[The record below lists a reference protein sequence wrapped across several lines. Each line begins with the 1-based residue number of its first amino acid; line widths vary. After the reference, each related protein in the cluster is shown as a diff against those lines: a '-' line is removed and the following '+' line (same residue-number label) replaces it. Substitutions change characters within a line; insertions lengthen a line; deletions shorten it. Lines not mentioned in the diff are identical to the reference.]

1 MNKKNNKLEVKRHSF
16 AHVLMHALENLYG
29 AIPGVGPVIE
39 NGFYHD
45 FDIIKADSKLQI
57 REENIKKIEK
67 EMRRIIRG
75 NVEIKRK
82 EMPIDEGIELLKQK
96 KYKYTEELA
105 QELKDKQ
112 EKKISFYEQGDFIN
126 MCKGPHVDSTEEL
139 NPDAFKLTKIAG
151 AYWRGDEKNEMIQRI
166 YGVAFETKEELV
178 EYLAMIEE
186 AKKRDHRKLGKELDL
201 FSISQKI
208 GQGLILWHPKLAKA
222 REAAES
228 FWRKLHRIRGY
239 DTVYTPHIGKAE
251 LWQTSGHL
259 DFFRDSMYPPFRD
272 PESQEEYFIKP
283 MNCPFH
289 VEIYKSRPRS
299 YKEFPLRW
307 NELGTVY
314 RYEQSG
320 ELSGMLR
327 VRGFTQDDAHVI
339 CREDQFVDEYR
350 EILKFTLDMYE
361 AFGFKRENVKGYI
374 AIRDPKLDK
383 YAGTDE
389 IWKKAEK
396 TVQQV
401 VEEFNIP
408 HEIEEGGAKFYGP
421 ALDLKIKDAIGREW
435 QLTTI
440 QLDFNLPE
448 KFKMVY
454 DGPNGEE
461 QPIMIHRALLGSW
474 ERFFAILI
482 EHYGGKFPLWL
493 APVQVKILPIGE
505 GHREYAREVF
515 ENLRAQDFRVE
526 IDNNDETL
534 GKKIRNCRL
543 EKVPYFIVIGDKEVE
558 SQILTLESRDSKDA
572 EKISVEDLIKKLTKL
587 TTK

>member
-186 AKKRDHRKLGKELDL
+186 AKKIDHRKLGKELDL

-289 VEIYKSRPRS
+289 VEIYKFRPRS